1 MKIKLDYMAFLPER
15 AHATDAGYDLR
26 TPVDFVLFAHDFAVI
41 DTGVHIQLPPGK
53 CAVLTAK
60 SGLYTKHRIT
70 SSGLVDEGYTG
81 SICVGLMNHSDETL
95 QFRRGDKISQ
105 FYITDYYAEPL
116 EIVDEL
122 DESERG
128 DHGFGSTGR

>member
-1 MKIKLDYMAFLPER
+1 MKVKLDYMAFLPER
-15 AHATDAGYDLR
+15 AHETDAGYDLR
-26 TPVDFVLFAHDFAVI
+26 TPVDFTLFAHDFAVI

-53 CAVLTAK
+53 CAVLTGK

-81 SICVGLMNHSDETL
+81 SIHVGLMNHSDETMA
-95 QFRRGDKISQ
+95 FRRGDKIGQ

>member
-1 MKIKLDYMAFLPER
+1 MKVKLDYMAFLPER
-15 AHATDAGYDLR
+15 AHETDAGYDLR
-26 TPVDFVLFAHDFAVI
+26 TPVDFTLFAHDFAVI

-53 CAVLTAK
+53 CAVLTGK

-81 SICVGLMNHSDETL
+81 SIRVGLMNHSDETMT
-95 QFRRGDKISQ
+95 FRRGDKISQ

-116 EIVDEL
+116 EIVNEL

-128 DHGFGSTGR
+128 DNGFGRTGR

>member
-1 MKIKLDYMAFLPER
+1 MKVKLDYMAFLPER
-15 AHATDAGYDLR
+15 AHETDAGYDLR
-26 TPVDFVLFAHDFAVI
+26 TPIDFTLFAHDFAVI

-53 CAVLTAK
+53 CAVLTGK

-81 SICVGLMNHSDETL
+81 SIHVGLMNHSDETMA
-95 QFRRGDKISQ
+95 FRRGDKIAQ
-105 FYITDYYAEPL
+105 LYITDYYAEPL
-116 EIVDEL
+116 EIVNEL

-128 DHGFGSTGR
+128 DNGFGSTGR

>member
-26 TPVDFVLFAHDFAVI
+26 TPINFTLFAHDFVVI

-53 CAVLTAK
+53 CAVLTGK

-81 SICVGLMNHSDETL
+81 SIHVGLMNHSDETMT
-95 QFRRGDKISQ
+95 FRRGDKIGQ
-105 FYITDYYAEPL
+105 FYITDYCAEPL
-116 EIVDEL
+116 ELVNEL

>member
-1 MKIKLDYMAFLPER
+1 MKVKLDYMAFLPER

-26 TPVDFVLFAHDFAVI
+26 TPINFTLFAHDFVVI

-53 CAVLTAK
+53 CAVLTGK

-81 SICVGLMNHSDETL
+81 SIHVGLMNHSDETL
-95 QFRRGDKISQ
+95 PFKRGDKIAQ
-105 FYITDYYAEPL
+105 FYVTDYYAEPL